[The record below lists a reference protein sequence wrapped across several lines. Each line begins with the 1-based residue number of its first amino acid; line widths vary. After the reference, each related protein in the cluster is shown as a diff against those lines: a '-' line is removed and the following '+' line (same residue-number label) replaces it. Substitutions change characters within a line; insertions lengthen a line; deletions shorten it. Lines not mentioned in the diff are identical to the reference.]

1 MNNVNN
7 VKNLKKVAQLLC
19 VVTVFASGS
28 EAIAASQCNAFGA
41 TGGNDFTE
49 EPCCTCGT
57 IFTFLLLAVG
67 TVRVVTGW
75 NQAPAASYL
84 VLSDGLYD
92 SDTHAKVTTPAG
104 YTFTEIPLSCPFVTS
119 LPTGCCLDIPTG
131 KVALPTGHYLSVA
144 NIRNSNDDSVCRIPD
159 GFNRINGQSIVETS
173 GHINGTLQ
181 IIADVASL
189 PSGSS
194 IDTTTG
200 NVALPAGYSFDLTN
214 FYYNG
219 VSTSNPIPSDFLTAA
234 SRENILTK
242 DDGSTFGLGA
252 IISRRNENI
261 GIIGRI
267 NLAFMRWLFPA

>member
-1 MNNVNN
+1 
-7 VKNLKKVAQLLC
+7 VAQLLC

-49 EPCCTCGT
+49 ESCCTYGT

-131 KVALPTGHYLSVA
+131 NVALPTG
-144 NIRNSNDDSVCRIPD
+144 
-159 GFNRINGQSIVETS
+159 
-173 GHINGTLQ
+173 
-181 IIADVASL
+181 
-189 PSGSS
+189 
-194 IDTTTG
+194 
-200 NVALPAGYSFDLTN
+200 
-214 FYYNG
+214 FY
-219 VSTSNPIPSDFLTAA
+219 
-234 SRENILTK
+234 
-242 DDGSTFGLGA
+242 
-252 IISRRNENI
+252 
-261 GIIGRI
+261 
-267 NLAFMRWLFPA
+267 